1 MSRKRDSLS
10 VRLLAY
16 IASMILVMGL
26 IPLPA
31 LAEAANT
38 LAGDQP
44 SAESESAA
52 EHGPN
57 GESETDTET
66 DTQAETGESN
76 APGGDQP
83 ESEEPADSGTA
94 DESEGGTTSEADDD
108 AAKEGADDATDRST
122 DGTDPAQDAP
132 DSASMEE
139 GEDTPAFE
147 GEQLVDDVKVSVKAA
162 AGVFPADATLSVE
175 RAGEDVKAQADA
187 AVAEVRGEGRNVAVS
202 HTLDIKVID
211 AQGNEVQPAEGKDVI
226 VSFTLA
232 EVADQNLEASVYHLT
247 EREGSAEPPASI
259 EVESQ
264 TPQGMFV
271 AQQLETEVA
280 GEDGRTLV
288 VESEGLSLYTVEF
301 TYAELS
307 YVLKGVGRVSL
318 ADVLNLVGLSGEP
331 EAVRVSNESLLS
343 VANEAGAWVLTVHQ
357 AFSSEEWALVTI
369 RGVEYKVAV
378 TNDIAEADE
387 AADKAKAAKTN
398 GLALQAQADIKGVRY
413 IERSWDGT
421 KVVAQDKSRN
431 VTPVPDDGGM
441 TEGWYYLNKD
451 VKVDGR
457 ICLTGNTDLILGAG
471 KTLDVKGI
479 YIPKGSTLA
488 VYSQVGDTGKINSH
502 PSGGAAIGAYSGH
515 EGGSVVVHGGVIIAN
530 GASHCAGIG
539 SNDGNGTTASINIY
553 GGTVTATGGGGGAGI
568 GGGRYCDGGAITIY
582 GGDVTAKGGG
592 SNGAGIGGGD
602 DGDGGTITINGGDV
616 TCHGNGSGQ
625 GARIGGGCDGDGGTT
640 TINGG
645 TIHVYFRDGAG
656 IGGGENGDGGTI
668 LISGGYVESSR
679 EPGSSGNGAAI
690 GGGNHSGAG
699 GEITI
704 TGGEVHANGIHG
716 AGIGGG
722 RAKNGDSHIDL
733 HIMRADTDT
742 VPAGDGGTITIS
754 GGTVY
759 AESRNGFGMGS
770 GGQQGNLP
778 FDADGAY
785 LRMGNVDQITIK
797 GDAHVTAEGR
807 PAGIGGVRGSV
818 HIQENADVTLTGN
831 KYHEFG
837 LGILLSNTTLSS
849 LEVTGGKLYV
859 ESLGATEALC
869 AYGNV
874 SITGGTVIA
883 TSPSYRATCEFH
895 SFKYYKNALIK
906 AGKSESEAK
915 ALKASERGKV
925 HKQKH
930 KYVSISPCDHQ
941 GLMGDDGVCSACGYS
956 SLGHETFVERS
967 WDGTEVTGE
976 TKSVP
981 DDAYPFPESADTI
994 LTPGWYFVGKDVKRD
1009 GRVNL
1014 TGDTHLVLGDGHTL
1028 DVKGIYVPE
1037 GKTLYVYGQD
1047 DDSGKLKSSSSGG
1060 AAIGAYSGHKGGNVV
1075 IHGGT
1080 VEAIGADH
1088 CAGIGSN
1095 DGDKADVGS
1104 FTMYGG
1110 TVTATGGSD
1119 GAGIGGGRDSDG
1131 GTITIYSGT
1140 VTATG
1145 KDSSAGIGGGD
1156 PSGSRADNST
1166 INIYGGT
1173 VTATGKS
1180 KGAGIGGGEY
1190 GHATITISGGT
1201 VTATGGPS
1209 GGAGIGSGA
1218 DGVGSTVTVTGGTVN
1233 ATASNGGYGI
1243 GNGKNKKGTTSTVTL
1258 GYTDSTRD
1266 DVSIKA
1272 SSYDGKVTLD
1282 QLFYNASGLY
1292 QTGVQT
1298 DLSRLG
1304 GSALR
1309 AWDGKEAITWSQLQA
1324 VINNTSD
1331 GGTIKLERDYTAADD
1346 DIALQVVGR
1355 SITIDLNGHNLNR
1368 GLGEAEEPEKDG
1380 SVLYVKAG
1388 SSLTIED
1395 SGDGGTIT
1403 GGFNSG
1409 SGGGVYCEGTL
1420 TINGGTIS
1428 KNAATAWG
1436 GGVYLSD
1443 KTNATLNLNGG
1454 AIMGNGCGNNG
1465 GAVHVSGSATIT
1477 VSGDPVVTS
1486 NMKGEGESGSN
1497 NDIKLTGNARIQVK
1511 GELGENANLWV
1522 SAANATGIIT
1532 TGYSAH
1538 NTELPSKVFHA
1549 DHDGY
1554 AVVLSS
1560 GEARIDSPV
1569 SGETYFDAKLVDGK
1583 LQRSWKYTDNEWIA
1597 FPNVKSIPSGKYVL
1611 NRDITVKDRVS
1622 LEGDTW
1628 LVLTD
1633 GYTLDVR
1640 GLYVPKGATLTVYG
1654 QEKDSGKIVSNPSGG
1669 AAIGAYSGHKG
1680 GNVVVHG
1687 GTVEATGHAH
1697 CAGIGSNDGDG
1708 ADVGSF
1714 TMYGGYVTATG
1725 GSQGAGIGGG
1735 RGSDGG
1741 TVTIYGGNVT
1751 ATGKDSSAGIGGGD
1765 PSDSRADN
1773 STISIYGGTVTA
1785 TGKSKGAGI
1794 GGGEYGHATVT
1805 ISGGSVTATG
1815 GPSGGAGIGSG
1826 ADGVGSTVTITGGTI
1841 KATAS
1846 NGGYGIG
1853 DGKSKKGTTSTVTLG
1868 STDTTKQDICITSTS
1883 YSGTVTMKCDFKK
1896 DVTDELFLV
1905 GTVSNNDALKD
1916 STLRVWD
1923 GQFTSWRVLKNYI
1936 TVAPGDTVDIRLT
1949 QDLKAKWDDNGIEI
1963 PVGKTVTIDLNG
1975 HTLDVNNP
1983 SGGRVKVVRQV
1994 IVNRGTLT
2002 IKDSQD
2008 GGKITGGYPT
2018 AWQHKYNGAVGHGGG
2033 IYNAK
2038 GATLYLEGGTISGNK
2053 TAQDFLADRDTAGRG
2068 GGVYNAGT
2076 MVMSGGAIKENIA
2089 YVSTLDGKYVGHGG
2103 GIFNEVG
2110 ATLTITGGE
2119 ISGNIAE
2126 ERGAGIE
2133 NLGTLYLYGGR
2144 IVNNKTSQESYYN
2157 DKRGDTKSRAL
2168 YGGIAQFGTMYVHGS
2183 PVVEGNT
2190 GKGADNIWLPKGKLL
2205 LVDGPLGD
2213 GAHLDVTLEGKKG
2226 VVTKGY
2232 SDDNAG
2238 ADPSR
2243 FLTSAGYAAI
2253 LNGDGEAELVDA
2265 PVFRTHSLLLD
2276 GAIGVRFFME
2286 LPKLKGVDWTQSSM
2300 EFAVSGRG
2308 AKTTVDPFDPEDTN
2322 AAGTYYAFTCYVSS
2336 IQMADTITATF
2347 HYVDGGKE
2355 RSISQDYSIAQYVTD
2370 FEKVASSFDE
2380 ETVNL
2385 VHAMADYGHYV
2396 QPHLSSVNGWK
2407 IGTDYAEMPSVTTFT
2422 PEMVE
2427 EARERVE
2434 EYDISSELPEGGE
2447 IERVG
2452 MGLNLTSSTDA
2463 YISLT
2468 LRKGASISSAKL
2480 ADGTNLQTWK
2490 APNGNIRVTIPGIMA
2505 HHLADM
2511 FDITIETSGGTT
2523 AKVRVAA
2530 VTFTRAVLEADKYRD
2545 NEAAQYMATC
2555 LWRYWEAAD
2564 SYMKAHPEQ

>member
-44 SAESESAA
+44 SAGSESAA

-57 GESETDTET
+57 GEPEAANE
-66 DTQAETGESN
+66 AETQTEAGESN
-76 APGGDQP
+76 APGEDQP
-83 ESEEPADSGTA
+83 DSEEPADSGTA
-94 DESEGGTTSEADDD
+94 DESEGGTASEADDD
-108 AAKEGADDATDRST
+108 NAKEGTDAATDKST
-122 DGTDPAQDAP
+122 DEATQDAP

-147 GEQLVDDVKVSVKAA
+147 GEQIVDDVKVSVKAA

-175 RAGEDVKAQADA
+175 RAGEDVHTQADA
-187 AVAEVRGEGRNVAVS
+187 AVAVVRGEGRNVGVS
-202 HTLDIKVID
+202 HTLDIKVLD
-211 AQGNEVQPAEGKDVI
+211 AQGNEVQPAEGKDVS
-226 VSFTLA
+226 VSFALA

-247 EREGSAEPPASI
+247 EREDAIEPGDADPGEPSVS
-259 EVESQ
+259 VELDSQ
-264 TPQGMFV
+264 APQGKFV
-271 AQQLETEVA
+271 AQRLEAKVSD
-280 GEDGRTLV
+280 EDKQTLV
-288 VESEGLSLYTVEF
+288 VQTDDFSIYTLEF
-301 TYAELS
+301 TYADLS
-307 YVLKGVGRVSL
+307 YVLPGIGSVPV
-318 ADVLNLVGLSGEP
+318 ADVLASVGLSGEP
-331 EAVRVSNESLLS
+331 EAVRVSDESLLS
-343 VANEAGAWVLTVHQ
+343 VANEGGAWVLTVRE
-357 AFSSEEWALVTI
+357 AFSSEERVYVTI
-369 RGVEYKVAV
+369 NGVEYQIAVTYEAAEANGVAEADGSVALKAQADSAKTVGYYEYSWDSGQKVAV
-378 TNDIAEADE
+378 RTW
-387 AADKAKAAKTN
+387 KTHD
-398 GLALQAQADIKGVRY
+398 AV
-413 IERSWDGT
+413 
-421 KVVAQDKSRN
+421 
-431 VTPVPDDGGM
+431 PVPSDGGM
-441 TEGWYYLNKD
+441 TKGWYILDDNVT
-451 VKVDGR
+451 VKGR
-457 ICLTGNTDLILGAG
+457 I
-471 KTLDVKGI
+471 
-479 YIPKGSTLA
+479 S
-488 VYSQVGDTGKINSH
+488 
-502 PSGGAAIGAYSGH
+502 
-515 EGGSVVVHGGVIIAN
+515 
-530 GASHCAGIG
+530 
-539 SNDGNGTTASINIY
+539 
-553 GGTVTATGGGGGAGI
+553 
-568 GGGRYCDGGAITIY
+568 
-582 GGDVTAKGGG
+582 
-592 SNGAGIGGGD
+592 
-602 DGDGGTITINGGDV
+602 
-616 TCHGNGSGQ
+616 
-625 GARIGGGCDGDGGTT
+625 
-640 TINGG
+640 
-645 TIHVYFRDGAG
+645 
-656 IGGGENGDGGTI
+656 
-668 LISGGYVESSR
+668 
-679 EPGSSGNGAAI
+679 
-690 GGGNHSGAG
+690 
-699 GEITI
+699 
-704 TGGEVHANGIHG
+704 
-716 AGIGGG
+716 
-722 RAKNGDSHIDL
+722 
-733 HIMRADTDT
+733 
-742 VPAGDGGTITIS
+742 
-754 GGTVY
+754 
-759 AESRNGFGMGS
+759 
-770 GGQQGNLP
+770 
-778 FDADGAY
+778 
-785 LRMGNVDQITIK
+785 
-797 GDAHVTAEGR
+797 
-807 PAGIGGVRGSV
+807 
-818 HIQENADVTLTGN
+818 
-831 KYHEFG
+831 
-837 LGILLSNTTLSS
+837 
-849 LEVTGGKLYV
+849 
-859 ESLGATEALC
+859 
-869 AYGNV
+869 
-874 SITGGTVIA
+874 
-883 TSPSYRATCEFH
+883 
-895 SFKYYKNALIK
+895 
-906 AGKSESEAK
+906 
-915 ALKASERGKV
+915 
-925 HKQKH
+925 
-930 KYVSISPCDHQ
+930 
-941 GLMGDDGVCSACGYS
+941 
-956 SLGHETFVERS
+956 
-967 WDGTEVTGE
+967 
-976 TKSVP
+976 
-981 DDAYPFPESADTI
+981 
-994 LTPGWYFVGKDVKRD
+994 
-1009 GRVNL
+1009 L
-1014 TGDTHLVLGDGHTL
+1014 TGDTHLILGNGKKL

-1037 GKTLYVYGQD
+1037 GSTLYIYDQGG
-1047 DDSGKLKSSSSGG
+1047 SIGELYSHPSGG

-1080 VEAIGADH
+1080 VEATGADH

-1131 GTITIYSGT
+1131 GTVTIYDGT

-1298 DLSRLG
+1298 DLTGLG

-1324 VINNTSD
+1324 VINNTPD
-1331 GGTIKLERDYTAADD
+1331 GGTIKLERDYTADDD

-1355 SITIDLNGHNLNR
+1355 SITIDLSGHTLDR
-1368 GLGEAEEPEKDG
+1368 GLGEAEEPEEDG

-1388 SSLTIED
+1388 SSLTVED

-1420 TINGGTIS
+1420 TINGGTICE
-1428 KNAATAWG
+1428 NAATAWG
-1436 GGVYLSD
+1436 GGVYLPD

-1538 NTELPSKVFHA
+1538 NTELPSNVFHA

-1597 FPNVKSIPSGKYVL
+1597 FPNGKSIPSGKYVL
-1611 NRDITVKDRVS
+1611 NRDITVKDRIS

-1628 LVLTD
+1628 LVLAD

-1725 GSQGAGIGGG
+1725 GSQSAGIGGG

-1868 STDTTKQDICITSTS
+1868 STDTTKQDICITSSS

-1963 PVGKTVTIDLNG
+1963 PAGKTVTIDLNG

-1994 IVNRGTLT
+1994 ILNRGTLT

-2076 MVMSGGAIKENIA
+2076 MVMSGGVIKENIA

-2119 ISGNIAE
+2119 ISGNVAE

-2232 SDDNAG
+2232 SDDNAD

-2347 HYVDGGKE
+2347 HYVVGGKE

-2396 QPHLSSVNGWK
+2396 QPHLSNVNSWK

-2530 VTFTRAVLEADKYRD
+2530 VTFARAVLEADKYRD